1 MDSHL
6 PPARPRRV
14 IPYAPA
20 YSIVE
25 TPPRSR
31 RGAPVRALLALA
43 FMGGTAAALW
53 VLIGMAAWR
62 LFH

>member
-6 PPARPRRV
+6 PSAGPRRV
-14 IPYAPA
+14 IPDAPA

-25 TPPRSR
+25 TQPRSR
-31 RGAPVRALLALA
+31 RSAPWRALLALLV
-43 FMGGTAAALW
+43 MTGTAATLW

>member
-6 PPARPRRV
+6 PPAGPRRV
-14 IPYAPA
+14 ISHAPA

-31 RGAPVRALLALA
+31 RPGPLRALLALA
-43 FMGGTAAALW
+43 FMAGTAAALW